1 MVFKNS
7 IKTSFH
13 LNNHFQNFKFFC
25 FDFASPKILKSFR
38 NINKFYISQ
47 VENLSE
53 DKHMSMVFHSNITG
67 LYSFILGRPTYWGPQ
82 TYILTTTGYC
92 ANFFQNIYAHNF
104 SNYNPRLWSK
114 FYIYISNTSR
124 EIAKIPNLHIG
135 GHEKK
140 ATYLQATEKKL
151 LKLKLWKKSFWE
163 IK

>member
-1 MVFKNS
+1 MVYKNS

-13 LNNHFQNFKFFC
+13 LNSHFQNLKIFG

-67 LYSFILGRPTYWGPQ
+67 LYSFILGRPTFQGPQ
-82 TYILTTTGYC
+82 AYILTTTGYC
-92 ANFFQNIYAHNF
+92 ENFFQNIYANNL

-114 FYIYISNTSR
+114 FYISISSVV
-124 EIAKIPNLHIG
+124 
-135 GHEKK
+135 
-140 ATYLQATEKKL
+140 
-151 LKLKLWKKSFWE
+151 SFFFFFVF
-163 IK
+163 IYFFLYVLYVCVCIVVCLCCRS

>member
-13 LNNHFQNFKFFC
+13 LNNHFQNFKFFR

-92 ANFFQNIYAHNF
+92 VNFFQNIYAHNLL
-104 SNYNPRLWSK
+104 NYNPRLWSK

-124 EIAKIPNLHIG
+124 EIVKIPNLHIG

-140 ATYLQATEKKL
+140 AICLQATEKCCRN
-151 LKLKLWKKSFWE
+151 
-163 IK
+163 